1 MSRPKP
7 TVDLGYP
14 TEAHGRI
21 PAFTNV
27 EEEAAFWDTHDFTD
41 FAEESTP
48 VQLTVGQELAER
60 LTLRLDQMERI
71 LRSPAD
77 IDLVR
82 HVDAAHAINFSHPE
96 TLARI
101 VDAYL
106 RGRPLT
112 DLVDDDRIINY
123 VENEQAAERLRAGAI
138 ESPRL

>member
-41 FAEESTP
+41 FVEESTP

-60 LTLRLDQMERI
+60 LTLRLDQ
-71 LRSPAD
+71 AD
-77 IDLVR
+77 RQAL
-82 HVDAAHAINFSHPE
+82 AKFALAKGLGPS
-96 TLARI
+96 TLARMW
-101 VDAYL
+101 L
-106 RGRPLT
+106 K
-112 DLVDDDRIINY
+112 
-123 VENEQAAERLRAGAI
+123 ERLRQEAAT
-138 ESPRL
+138 ESEVS